1 MAELLRVGHLA
12 PDFEAD
18 AVFDQEF
25 VKISLSGYRGK
36 KYVVLFFYPLDFT
49 FICPTEVLAFS
60 DRYADFER
68 LNAEVIGI
76 SVDSKY
82 AHLAWIQTALA
93 DGGLGGAVKC
103 PLVSD
108 LTKAIAT
115 AFNVLDPESGTALRG
130 LFIIDLS
137 GIVQHMTINNLAFGR
152 NIDEALR
159 TLQALQHTQ
168 KYQNEGCPANWQ
180 EGMPTITINWDMNG
194 QYFTLTIHIS
204 IKLLSMRKQIVLN
217 LILNLWVLQ

>member
-25 VKISLSGYRGK
+25 VKVSLSSYRGK

-60 DRYADFER
+60 DRYADFAA
-68 LNAEVIGI
+68 LNAEVMGI

-130 LFIIDLS
+130 LFIIDIS
-137 GIVQHMTINNLAFGR
+137 GIVQHITINNLAFGR

-159 TLQALQHTQ
+159 TLKALQHTQ
-168 KYQNEGCPANWQ
+168 KYKNEGCPANWQ
-180 EGMPTITINWDMNG
+180 EGMPTITIN
-194 QYFTLTIHIS
+194 
-204 IKLLSMRKQIVLN
+204 
-217 LILNLWVLQ
+217 